1 MISVIEIIGK
11 CFVHRRVPYSK
22 KKKIFNFLSMNNFIK
37 RRKQSQYTSC
47 VQKKAIEKQRE
58 RRYRKKIQKTAK

>member
-1 MISVIEIIGK
+1 
-11 CFVHRRVPYSK
+11 
-22 KKKIFNFLSMNNFIK
+22 MNNFIK